1 MPLPPLIGG
10 GFFCLQ
16 VRCSVRDQHAFRIHS
31 EIRKEYVKMPR
42 TSDRQTAPVNLRMSL
57 EVKDLLRLAAE
68 REHRT
73 LSNMLERLVLQHCER
88 EGIELPPAP
97 VSGKNTK

>member
-1 MPLPPLIGG
+1 MRGHSASFP
-10 GFFCLQ
+10 
-16 VRCSVRDQHAFRIHS
+16 VSAANRIHS

-88 EGIELPPAP
+88 EGIAMPPAP
-97 VSGKNTK
+97 AAGKNTK